1 MIVGLSEPSQ
11 EQRMLC
17 SYLDIKNAFKLRWCH
32 CLAFKVIL
40 YLVLWNV
47 ECGCHSNRNIVLSPE
62 DIMLYLLIKV
72 C

>member
-40 YLVLWNV
+40 YLVLCNV
-47 ECGCHSNRNIVLSPE
+47 DVIVTE
-62 DIMLYLLIKV
+62 ILYLVLRIS
-72 C
+72 CCTY

>member
-17 SYLDIKNAFKLRWCH
+17 SYLDIKNAFKIRWCH

-40 YLVLWNV
+40 YLVLCNV
-47 ECGCHSNRNIVLSPE
+47 DVIVTEILYLVFI